1 LSDETSTPPGKF
13 ENDLRVKF
21 CARYGSNPRIYRAPG
36 RVNLIGE
43 HTDYNDGFVMPAAID
58 YHVWVA
64 IAPRNDRK
72 LIIHSEDFGED
83 VAFDL
88 DQTYA
93 KARGHWSDYIRGVA
107 AMLELAGHRLK
118 GADLL
123 VKGNV
128 PIGAGLSSSAA
139 IGVASGLAFSRNSNL
154 ILDSVQLAQTCRR
167 AENEFVGARVGI
179 MDPFISCCGQSGH
192 ALMLDCRSLQFKLLP
207 IPPGVSLVICNTMV
221 KHALA
226 AGQYNIR
233 RRECEEAVQLLSE
246 VMQVQSLREIKM
258 ENLET
263 CRRILPPTIYRRCQ
277 HVISENARVL
287 ATAELLERSDLG
299 GAGKCMAESHLSLRD
314 DYEVSC
320 SELDLMVQ
328 LANQLDGV
336 YGARMT
342 GGGFGGCTINL
353 VDEPHVPTFRRD
365 IAARYERATGLIP
378 QTIVSSAADG
388 ARELTA

>member
-1 LSDETSTPPGKF
+1 M
-13 ENDLRVKF
+13 
-21 CARYGSNPRIYRAPG
+21 YRAPG

-88 DQTYA
+88 DQAYP

-139 IGVASGLAFSRNSNL
+139 IGVASGLALSRNSDL

-179 MDPFISCCGQSGH
+179 MDPFISCCGQSGQ

-246 VMQVQSLREIKM
+246 VMQVQSLREVKM
-258 ENLET
+258 EDLET

-277 HVISENARVL
+277 HVVSENARVL
-287 ATAELLERSDLG
+287 TTAELLERGDLSG
-299 GAGKCMAESHLSLRD
+299 IGKCMADSHLSLRD

-328 LANQLDGV
+328 LASRLDGV

-353 VDEPHVPTFRRD
+353 VDESHVPAFRRD
-365 IAARYERATGLIP
+365 IAERYERATGLTP
-378 QTIVSSAADG
+378 QTIVSCAADG
-388 ARELTA
+388 AREVTA

>member
-1 LSDETSTPPGKF
+1 M
-13 ENDLRVKF
+13 
-21 CARYGSNPRIYRAPG
+21 YRAPG

-88 DQTYA
+88 DQAYP

-139 IGVASGLAFSRNSNL
+139 IGVASGLALSRNSDL
-154 ILDSVQLAQTCRR
+154 ILDSGAACSDCRR

-179 MDPFISCCGQSGH
+179 MDPFISCCGQSGQ
-192 ALMLDCRSLQFKLLP
+192 ALILDCRSLQFKLLP

-246 VMQVQSLREIKM
+246 VMQVQSLREVKM
-258 ENLET
+258 EDLET

-277 HVISENARVL
+277 HVVSENARVL
-287 ATAELLERSDLG
+287 TTADLLERGDLSG
-299 GAGKCMAESHLSLRD
+299 IGKCMADSHLSLRD

-328 LANQLDGV
+328 LANRLDGV

-353 VDEPHVPTFRRD
+353 VDESHVPAFRRD
-365 IAARYERATGLIP
+365 ISRDMSGRL
-378 QTIVSSAADG
+378 D
-388 ARELTA
+388 

>member
-1 LSDETSTPPGKF
+1 MPDETSATARKLENYLREKF
-13 ENDLRVKF
+13 R
-21 CARYGSNPRIYRAPG
+21 ARYGSNSRMYRAPG

-83 VAFDL
+83 VEFDL
-88 DQTYA
+88 DQAYP

-107 AMLELAGHRLK
+107 AMLEFAGNRLT

-123 VKGNV
+123 VQGNV

-139 IGVASGLAFSRNSNL
+139 IGVASGLALSRNSDL
-154 ILDSVQLAQTCRR
+154 KLDSVQLAQTCRR

-179 MDPFISCCGQSGH
+179 MDPFISCCGQSGQ
-192 ALMLDCRSLQFKLLP
+192 ALILDCRSLQFELLP
-207 IPPGVSLVICNTMV
+207 IPRGVSLVICNTMV

-246 VMQVQSLREIKM
+246 VMQVQSLREVKM
-258 ENLET
+258 EDLET
-263 CRRILPPTIYRRCQ
+263 CRRILPPAIYRRCQ
-277 HVISENARVL
+277 HVVSENARVL
-287 ATAELLERSDLG
+287 AAAEFLQRADLSG
-299 GAGKCMAESHLSLRD
+299 TGKCMAESHLSLRD

-353 VDEPHVPTFRRD
+353 VAESHVPAFRRN
-365 IAARYERATGLIP
+365 IAERYERATGLTP
-378 QTIVSSAADG
+378 QTIVSSAAGG
-388 ARELTA
+388 AREVTA